1 MKRFLKKVILFLS
14 VPVVL
19 IGITELVFYR
29 DMQKRVEARF
39 NQLAKS
45 KVLLMGDSQIQRLDS
60 SLFADSTSMLASSG
74 EPYYATY
81 FKLKRILDQD
91 DVKVENVILG
101 ASPHNFAPIYNKI
114 LDREWPEGKKSMKRY
129 FFFLDIHNSIYF
141 NYKDVFSPKFIELIW
156 SEPEWGGYVVS
167 ENSNPDSVTINKIFK
182 MHYGDD
188 SLKYRSEGMQLEYLE
203 LLSELCEKGG
213 IKLHLISTP
222 YHKDYVKRISPK
234 YIGRM
239 SVALEVMKYTKYI
252 DFMTDDVDP
261 NFMSDA
267 NHLNSLGSRYYT
279 NKLLEE
285 ISVK

>member
-1 MKRFLKKVILFLS
+1 MKQFLKKVMLFLS
-14 VPVVL
+14 VPIVL
-19 IGITELVFYR
+19 IGLTELVCYR
-29 DMQKRVEARF
+29 DMYKKVGVRF

-91 DVKVENVILG
+91 DVKVEEVILG
-101 ASPHNFAPIYNKI
+101 VSPHNFAPIYNKI

-222 YHKDYVKRISPK
+222 YHKDYVKRINPN
-234 YIGRM
+234 YFNHM
-239 SVALEVMKYTKYI
+239 STALESINYTQHV
-252 DFMTDDVDP
+252 DFIIDDVVPD
-261 NFMSDA
+261 FMSDA
-267 NHLNSLGSRYYT
+267 NHLNSSGSKYYT
-279 NKLLEE
+279 SRLLEE